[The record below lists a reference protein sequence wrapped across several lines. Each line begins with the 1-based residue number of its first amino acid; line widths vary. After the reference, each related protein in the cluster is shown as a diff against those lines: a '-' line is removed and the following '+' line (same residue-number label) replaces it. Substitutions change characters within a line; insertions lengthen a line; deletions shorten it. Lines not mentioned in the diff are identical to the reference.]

1 VANPSA
7 KEKWLADVRD
17 AWRDGSFVKLTLGGS
32 RDRDSELKSISAR
45 PVELKDGPRL
55 SFVYRHTTR
64 DVTKN
69 WPIDEAMGL
78 LEELVGAQFRHAHLF
93 TTQATV
99 ELEFRQGRPGRLIQS
114 SPAHHQRPTTAHD
127 QRRHRLVDP
136 QAGWLQALG
145 VTNGEGQVAKGM
157 EAKFR
162 QINKFVEV
170 LEHLMTEA
178 GLVTGNQSGGGR
190 RKEAL
195 SASESGARNSESSQA
210 LLTPAAPDELRVVDM
225 GCGKGYLTFA
235 TYDWLQRRGWRSATV
250 RGIES
255 RPDLVALG
263 NRSAKESGFGRL
275 QFEAGAIADAPI
287 DHADILIALHA
298 CDTATDDAIA
308 SGARAGASL
317 IIVSPC
323 CHKELRP
330 RLRPPPVLECALHH
344 GILLERQ
351 AEFVTDVLR
360 AALLEW
366 AGYDTKVFEF
376 VSTEHTVKNLMIA
389 ATKRRRPGDQKT
401 KAEAVRA
408 LAAFYGIRSQRL
420 ATNLGFALPPDGR
433 SHHS

>member
-1 VANPSA
+1 MSVANPSA
-7 KEKWLADVRD
+7 KEKWLTDVRD
-17 AWRDGSFVKLTLGGS
+17 AWRDGSFVKLTLGGC

-78 LEELVGAQFRHAHLF
+78 LGDLVGAQFRHAHLF

-99 ELEFRQGRPGRLIQS
+99 ELEFREGRPGRLIQS
-114 SPAHHQRPTTAHD
+114 SPAHKQRPTTAHD
-127 QRRHRLVDP
+127 QRRRRLIDP

-145 VTNGEGQVAKGM
+145 VTNGEGKVAKGM

-170 LEHLMTEA
+170 LEHLMADARMSSTQA
-178 GLVTGNQSGGGR
+178 GQASGPSR
-190 RKEAL
+190 SSTRATALKERDRLDASPAL
-195 SASESGARNSESSQA
+195 
-210 LLTPAAPDELRVVDM
+210 TVVDM

-250 RGIES
+250 RGVES
-255 RPDLVALG
+255 RPDLVAFC
-263 NRSAKESGFGRL
+263 NRSAKEGGFERL
-275 QFEAGAIADAPI
+275 QFEAGTIADALV
-287 DHADILIALHA
+287 DRADVLIALHA

-308 SGARAGASL
+308 RGVRAGASL
-317 IIVSPC
+317 IIVAPC

-330 RLRPPPVLECALHH
+330 RLRPPPVLGDALRH

-351 AEFVTDVLR
+351 AEFITDALR

-389 ATKRRRPGDQKT
+389 ATKRPKPTDGEA
-401 KAEAVRA
+401 KAEAARA
-408 LAAFYGIRSQRL
+408 LATFYGIRTQRL
-420 ATNLGFALPPDGR
+420 ASHLGFALARD
-433 SHHS
+433 

>member
-7 KEKWLADVRD
+7 KEKWLAQVRD
-17 AWRDGSFVKLTLGGS
+17 ALRDGSFVKLTLGGG
-32 RDRDSELKSISAR
+32 RERDSELKSISAR

-55 SFVYRHTTR
+55 SFVYRHATR

-69 WPIDEAMGL
+69 WPTDEAIAL
-78 LEELVGAQFRHAHLF
+78 LDDLVGAQFRHAHLF

-99 ELEFRQGRPGRLIQS
+99 ELEFREGRPARLMQS
-114 SPAHHQRPTTAHD
+114 PPVPGQRPTTAHD
-127 QRRHRLVDP
+127 QRRRRLVDP
-136 QAGWLQALG
+136 QAGWLHALG
-145 VTNGEGQVAKGM
+145 VTNGEGQVMKGM

-170 LEHLMTEA
+170 LEHLMTDAGWPLKVGQASSLSRSLETVAPIAERDRLEA
-178 GLVTGNQSGGGR
+178 CPTLN
-190 RKEAL
+190 
-195 SASESGARNSESSQA
+195 
-210 LLTPAAPDELRVVDM
+210 VVDM

-235 TYDWLQRRGWRSATV
+235 TYDWLQRDGWRNATV

-255 RPDLVALG
+255 RPDLVAFC
-263 NRSAKESGFGRL
+263 NRGAKESGFDRL
-275 QFEAGAIADAPI
+275 QFEAGTIADALV
-287 DHADILIALHA
+287 DRADVLVALHA

-308 SGARAGASL
+308 RGVRAGASL
-317 IIVSPC
+317 MIVSPC

-330 RLRPPPVLECALHH
+330 LLRPPPVLGDALRH

-351 AEFVTDVLR
+351 AEFVTDALR

-376 VSTEHTVKNLMIA
+376 VSTEHTAKNLMIA
-389 ATKRRRPGDQKT
+389 ATKRRQRVDDEA
-401 KAEAVRA
+401 KAETARA

-420 ATNLGFALPPDGR
+420 ATHLGFAIARD
-433 SHHS
+433 